1 LIDDHGAWKS
11 ESDNHAMYGFWIW
24 FSLLTGLFS
33 FFYNVKAELLPAVYS
48 QKINKN
54 ETAQA
59 VGPSLLSWQY
69 YGEASPRKAHT
80 LANRETP
87 KTKIAFS
94 KFPNLSSSSPF
105 PIPIPLRAP
114 TNAFEIQILKP

>member
-1 LIDDHGAWKS
+1 MKQGKEMFLRKQLFHKS
-11 ESDNHAMYGFWIW
+11 FEIQMSPNLSVRGMHAVGMTQI
-24 FSLLTGLFS
+24 
-33 FFYNVKAELLPAVYS
+33 
-48 QKINKN
+48 

-59 VGPSLLSWQY
+59 VGPSLQY

-80 LANRETP
+80 RPQTAKTP

-94 KFPNLSSSSPF
+94 NFLSSSF
-105 PIPIPLRAP
+105 IPIPIPLRAP